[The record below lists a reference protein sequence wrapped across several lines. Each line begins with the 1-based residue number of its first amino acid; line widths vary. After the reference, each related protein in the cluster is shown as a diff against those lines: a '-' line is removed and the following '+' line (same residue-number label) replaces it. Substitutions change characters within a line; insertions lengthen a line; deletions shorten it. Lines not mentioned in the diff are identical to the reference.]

1 MDNNDAL
8 LLKVTRD
15 IQREHGCHTIIL
27 YGSRARG
34 DITDASDY
42 DIIGIKESG
51 EFQRV
56 CKIVDGFYL
65 DAFIYSEQDIKN
77 PDGSF
82 IRIKDGK
89 VICQK
94 YNIGDILL
102 KKINDL
108 FLLGAP
114 KSPCWEKNEIKVW
127 TKKMLDC
134 AKKSDT
140 EGNFRRHWLLHDLL
154 ECYFKMRD
162 IWFLGP
168 KESFKWLKD
177 NDQIAYAAFECA
189 LKSDSSICDI
199 EKLVSRVT
207 EN

>member
-8 LLKVTRD
+8 LLKVTSD

-34 DITDASDY
+34 DITDVSDY
-42 DIIGIKESG
+42 DIIGIKKSG

-65 DAFIYSEQDIKN
+65 DAFIYSEQYIKSTN
-77 PDGSF
+77 DSL

-94 YNIGDILL
+94 DNYGDILL

-108 FLLGAP
+108 FLHGVP
-114 KSPCWEKNEIKVW
+114 NTPEWEKNEICVW
-127 TKKMLDC
+127 TRKMLQRAERNDI
-134 AKKSDT
+134 

-154 ECYFKMRD
+154 ECYFKIRD

-177 NDQIAYAAFECA
+177 NDQITYAVFEVA
-189 LKSDSSICDI
+189 LKYDSSISDI
-199 EKLVSRVT
+199 EKLINRVT